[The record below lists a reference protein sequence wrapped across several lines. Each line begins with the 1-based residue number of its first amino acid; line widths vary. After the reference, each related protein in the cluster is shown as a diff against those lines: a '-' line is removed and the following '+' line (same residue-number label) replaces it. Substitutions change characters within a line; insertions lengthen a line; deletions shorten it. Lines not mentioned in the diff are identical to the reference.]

1 MTPLMQKPFPRF
13 SESTGV
19 FFRKK
24 RVVSQGVDIIKDE
37 ISCLIRFSQDLQK
50 GLLPSLS
57 LTLNVEPRTGERLL
71 EKENP

>member
-1 MTPLMQKPFPRF
+1 MQKPFPRF

-37 ISCLIRFSQDLQK
+37 ISCLIRFSQDLQNWTSNSNF
-50 GLLPSLS
+50 GIFS
-57 LTLNVEPRTGERLL
+57 
-71 EKENP
+71 

>member
-1 MTPLMQKPFPRF
+1 MQKPSPVFPDQPGCF
-13 SESTGV
+13 SEKWR
-19 FFRKK
+19 F
-24 RVVSQGVDIIKDE
+24 VSQGVEIIKDK
-37 ISCLIRFSQDLQK
+37 ISCLIRCSQDLQK